1 MKASTQLLSSYYYSI
16 FVLIL
21 AFANLAEAR
30 IGETS
35 SAIDARIV
43 HSGGIQYRDEALKNN
58 RQQGMWY
65 PGFLHLMRNY
75 DLKIYFKSADGS
87 KPKSSDM
94 SPRRM
99 SSGWDL
105 HVIYIGGR
113 SVFEAYRR
121 SAAMTDFEFN
131 QILKMQAGNSYW
143 KKIGRPEE
151 GSEFLSIFGCNLERA
166 DGAVRAMRR
175 GNDLIFIDSDLD
187 TALAKKRLENQ
198 KNLAPRSVMGF

>member
-1 MKASTQLLSSYYYSI
+1 MKASTQLLSSYYCFI
-16 FVLIL
+16 LVLLFTFV
-21 AFANLAEAR
+21 NLADAR

-35 SAIDARIV
+35 STIEARVIN
-43 HSGGIQYRDEALKNN
+43 SGGLQYRDESMKNN

-65 PGFLHLMRNY
+65 PGFLYLMRNFE
-75 DLKIYFKSADGS
+75 LKIYFKSADGR

-121 SAAMTDFEFN
+121 STSMTDFELN
-131 QILKMQAGNSYW
+131 QILKLQAGNSYW
-143 KKIGRPEE
+143 KKIGS
-151 GSEFLSIFGCNLERA
+151 SESDSDFISIFGCNLERA
-166 DGAVRAMRR
+166 DGAIRALRR

-187 TALAKKRLENQ
+187 TALAKKRQEDQQNS
-198 KNLAPRSVMGF
+198 APRSVMGF